1 MLFLGLVA
9 AFIQRQKE
17 PSCAQ
22 DNEDNEDNEDN
33 DIARKRTVPTPERG
47 NNQKV
52 WITEKLKDAV

>member
-22 DNEDNEDNEDN
+22 DI
-33 DIARKRTVPTPERG
+33 DIARKRTVPVLEHG

-52 WITEKLKDAV
+52 WIAEKLKDAV

>member
-22 DNEDNEDNEDN
+22 DNEDNEDN